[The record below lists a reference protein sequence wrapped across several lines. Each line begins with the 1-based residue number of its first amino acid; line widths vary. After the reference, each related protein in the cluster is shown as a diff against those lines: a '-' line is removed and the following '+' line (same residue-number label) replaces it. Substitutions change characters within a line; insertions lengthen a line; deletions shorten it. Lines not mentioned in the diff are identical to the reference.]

1 MPGTPGSRTDL
12 PPTKTVTI
20 YRNGDAF
27 WPGRKV
33 VVNPRQVSTFDTF
46 LATLTKRIEA
56 PFGAVRRLY
65 TPTQGR
71 RVRHL
76 DELKHGSAYVAA
88 GNEPFKTL
96 ETKSDAEIQPVAHS
110 RIVASARWRKIIDG
124 TCTINVFTNGK
135 LLVAP
140 VRVRIPKHTLKSWEN
155 VLAMVTEK
163 VGLRTGA
170 VFRLCKLDGQPVCGS
185 AELENNQHY
194 VAVGAE
200 KFKPLPYDRS
210 VPYDLSF
217 STAAFPVVHLLMLS
231 QLCGAPPSPQPL
243 RPPRRSPRVRLSVFN
258 AQNKRSET
266 AGAAEVQEDRQLKVD
281 LPIDQVKSNPI
292 HLMSSLNT
300 LHKYKYHKI
309 NTAVSTVNA
318 KEDFVFFAFMQVE
331 ASIVEEEQEDVDW
344 DEVFQDD
351 MEATSPQQSLT
362 AVSRKAV
369 STLIRSF
376 MQLCL
381 AFSSFSV
388 HYYVQFSHLLWN

>member
-96 ETKSDAEIQPVAHS
+96 DYYGITTLKPQNKREEQIQPVAHS

-210 VPYDLSF
+210 VPCRDLVKENTTESDQDILPDNERTKLEEDAVCF
-217 STAAFPVVHLLMLS
+217 EEDLEHTARGQKKEHITKTERLEQQRQVSKIAALFTA
-231 QLCGAPPSPQPL
+231 GAS
-243 RPPRRSPRVRLSVFN
+243 SVFN

-281 LPIDQVKSNPI
+281 LPID
-292 HLMSSLNT
+292 
-300 LHKYKYHKI
+300 
-309 NTAVSTVNA
+309 
-318 KEDFVFFAFMQVE
+318 QVE

-362 AVSRKAV
+362 AVSRKAEDKEREA
-369 STLIRSF
+369 LHGLAGIRSRMSRF
-376 MQLCL
+376 
-381 AFSSFSV
+381 FKV
-388 HYYVQFSHLLWN
+388 KIKI

>member
-1 MPGTPGSRTDL
+1 M

-96 ETKSDAEIQPVAHS
+96 IQPVAHS

-124 TCTINVFTNGK
+124 TCTIVFTNGK

-170 VFRLCKLDGQPVCGS
+170 VFLCKLDGQPVCGS

-200 KFKPLPYDRS
+200 KFKPLPYEQQRQVS
-210 VPYDLSF
+210 KIAALF
-217 STAAFPVVHLLMLS
+217 TAGS
-231 QLCGAPPSPQPL
+231 
-243 RPPRRSPRVRLSVFN
+243 SVFN

-281 LPIDQVKSNPI
+281 LPIDQ
-292 HLMSSLNT
+292 
-300 LHKYKYHKI
+300 
-309 NTAVSTVNA
+309 
-318 KEDFVFFAFMQVE
+318 
-331 ASIVEEEQEDVDW
+331 
-344 DEVFQDD
+344 
-351 MEATSPQQSLT
+351 
-362 AVSRKAV
+362 
-369 STLIRSF
+369 
-376 MQLCL
+376 
-381 AFSSFSV
+381 
-388 HYYVQFSHLLWN
+388 